1 MKLLNNIYKLDV
13 KISQLYEDV
22 MTGKMEID
30 KSMEDQKD
38 IDTQD
43 EQVENPNNK
52 LIEML
57 LTGRSKKYSEL
68 EDGKRQQEMLKEKL
82 KKLKNSIYVLENG
95 VQDEI
100 FHFSLEEEQIQSVRN
115 FLLQFLQGVYVRKD
129 LSLRYEVYENLIH

>member
-68 EDGKRQQEMLKEKL
+68 EDGKRQQEMLKE
-82 KKLKNSIYVLENG
+82 N
-95 VQDEI
+95 
-100 FHFSLEEEQIQSVRN
+100 
-115 FLLQFLQGVYVRKD
+115 
-129 LSLRYEVYENLIH
+129 

>member
-115 FLLQFLQGVYVRKD
+115 FYYNFFKVCT
-129 LSLRYEVYENLIH
+129 

>member
-100 FHFSLEEEQIQSVRN
+100 FHFRLKKSRYNLYVIFTTISSRCVREKRSE
-115 FLLQFLQGVYVRKD
+115 FTL
-129 LSLRYEVYENLIH
+129 